1 MPPKKSGK
9 AKGGQ
14 MTAKKTTPKQ
24 IVRKLVVR
32 LSDFNSLFQNVE
44 GEFDKV
50 LKSAKK
56 QGERSVAQLRKQV
69 DGIIDTINVNELKNL
84 ASNTLNTFQDLEL
97 VELAKVKA
105 VDTKRQVLSAL
116 QIPSQDEFND
126 LSKKVVALEKKLSTL
141 KRHEV
146 RH

>member
-1 MPPKKSGK
+1 
-9 AKGGQ
+9 

-84 ASNTLNTFQDLEL
+84 ATNTLSTFQDLEL

-116 QIPSQDEFND
+116 QIPSQDEFDD